1 MKKLIFSVVLMT
13 WSALALAQTSSR
25 QEQFILDLS
34 KKKFDW
40 LINKQYDSLSTLLDD
55 KVQYIHSSGW
65 TQNKKEV
72 IDDIKSGKLN
82 YQNVTIKE
90 SQARLYTASAIVT
103 GLGTFEGVRD
113 DTPFSLELRYT
124 EVYVK
129 SGNRWKLVSR
139 HANRMP

>member
-13 WSALALAQTSSR
+13 WSALVLAQTPSR

-40 LINKQYDSLSTLLDD
+40 LINKQYDSLTALLDD

-65 TQNKKEV
+65 TQNKKEIV
-72 IDDIKSGKLN
+72 DDIKSGKLN
-82 YQNVTIKE
+82 YQNVAIKE
-90 SQARLYTASAIVT
+90 SQARLYASTAIVT
-103 GLGTFEGVRD
+103 GLGSFGGIGD
-113 DTPFSLELRYT
+113 GKPFSAELRYT

-129 SGNRWKLVSR
+129 TGNRWLLVSR
-139 HANRMP
+139 HANKMP